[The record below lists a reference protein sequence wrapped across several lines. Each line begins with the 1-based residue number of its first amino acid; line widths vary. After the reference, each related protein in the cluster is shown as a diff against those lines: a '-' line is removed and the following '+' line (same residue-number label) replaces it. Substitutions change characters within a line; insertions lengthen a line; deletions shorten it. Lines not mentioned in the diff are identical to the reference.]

1 MYRKN
6 WISMAILI
14 GIGVLLNVLY
24 FAGLADDFWS
34 GLGTAFIFAAAV
46 RLIRL
51 LKYKKNSEYREKVD
65 VEANDERNKYLAM
78 KAWAWA
84 GYLFVLIAAAAIIV
98 FRIMGK
104 EDLSLLTSM
113 WMCLIVFL
121 YWVCYMVL
129 KRKY

>member
-1 MYRKN
+1 
-6 WISMAILI
+6 MAILI

-34 GLGTAFIFAAAV
+34 GLGTAFIFAAVV
-46 RLIRL
+46 RLVRL

-113 WMCLIVFL
+113 WMGLIAFL
-121 YWVCYMVL
+121 YWACYMVL